1 MSPKDFRSFKLAIL
15 ADCFVNPIR
24 YLGFPK
30 NSVVYEVL
38 RDLGYG
44 ILKMP
49 EVNSFTEETVRGWV
63 ELVADQAEEYVK
75 RGYLVVAVGSADLP
89 DYGVY
94 YSLIREE
101 MASRGLE
108 PPRLVVYRSDE
119 VGNRELIIE
128 RLAIPP

>member
-24 YLGFPK
+24 YPGFPK

-49 EVNSFTEETVRGWV
+49 EVNTFPEETIRGWV

-75 RGYLVVAVGSADLP
+75 RGYLVVAVGSVDLP
-89 DYGVY
+89 DYGIY

-101 MASRGLE
+101 MESRGLK

-119 VGNRELIIE
+119 VGHRELIIE
-128 RLAIPP
+128 RLAIPL